1 MQMRV
6 VVWGPGYFGRKWM
19 QEVQRNPE
27 LELAG
32 VISRSPE
39 RGDELARELELP
51 SVTVFAT
58 LQEAV
63 ATGVEAVIVALPQQ
77 LHREA
82 ALDSLEA
89 GLHVL
94 LEKPMAMDL
103 AEAREIVAA
112 QAAHPDQVVMVT
124 QNFRWRPHALAMRKA
139 VLGGSIGALS
149 HVGLACRQAIKRGT
163 TDGWR
168 EKMADPYLGDFAIH
182 HFDLIRF
189 ITGLEFEEAFAAS
202 FRPPGSW
209 LDGHGAAAALLKMTG
224 GVVVS
229 YHGTMVAPGS
239 LTPQEGL
246 ITIIG
251 ESGMVSL
258 DGKYQVILS
267 GIGDPVPLSQPPIPD
282 GELAY
287 GLRQF
292 VESIHTG
299 HEPETNLA
307 DNFKSFAALVA
318 VVESAACGQP
328 VTVPTDEVV
337 RVPLESPDEDEPAS

>member
-19 QEVQRNPE
+19 AEVKRNPE

-32 VISRSPE
+32 VISRSPT
-39 RGDELARELELP
+39 RGDELAQELDLP

-58 LQEAV
+58 IEDA
-63 ATGVEAVIVALPQQ
+63 AAAGVEAVIVAVPQQ
-77 LHREA
+77 LHHEA
-82 ALDSLEA
+82 TLASLAA

-94 LEKPMAMDL
+94 LEKPMAIDID
-103 AEAREIVAA
+103 EARSIVKA

-124 QNFRWRPHALAMRKA
+124 QNFRWRPHVLAMRKA
-139 VLGGSIGALS
+139 ILGGTIGPLS
-149 HVGLACRQAIKRGT
+149 HVGLSCRQAIKRGT

-182 HFDLIRF
+182 HFDLLRF
-189 ITGLEFEEAFAAS
+189 ITGLEFEEAFATS
-202 FRPPGSW
+202 FHPPGSW
-209 LDGHGAAAALLKMTG
+209 LDGNGAAAALLKMTG

-246 ITIIG
+246 ITVTG
-251 ESGMVSL
+251 ESGMLQL

-267 GIGDPVPLSQPPIPD
+267 GVGDPVPLSQPAIPE

-287 GLRQF
+287 GLAQL
-292 VESIHTG
+292 VEAIHSSR
-299 HEPETNLA
+299 EPETSVI
-307 DNFKSFAALVA
+307 DNFKSFAALMA
-318 VVESAACGQP
+318 VVESASMGQP
-328 VTVPTDEVV
+328 ARVPTE
-337 RVPLESPDEDEPAS
+337 